1 MQKNKSFYYL
11 KKAYTL
17 TLSSI
22 GKNPLLL
29 LPFALFSL
37 LEFIALIVI
46 YLAPRQPFVKVF
58 GPPIRTLWGEI
69 FLHYPTNFLLMDKL
83 LSLSRMGMA
92 VIFGSLLTGMAV
104 YMVSDSFK
112 NKPIKIN
119 AAFKNSIKKYIYFF
133 VATLIVTMSFYFSAR
148 FLLIG
153 LARYFTHGHARLLWL
168 PPQLWIGPMLPAI
181 NFLLALVIQS
191 ALIYIIPLLVFE
203 NYNFLRAFFKTFLI
217 FKRLFVPTL
226 LLISVAMLVYVP
238 ITILKHSTPFLI
250 DKTFPEFILLVAIL
264 GIVVGNLVIDAFIT
278 LSTAFLYLIYKE
290 ESK

>member
-1 MQKNKSFYYL
+1 MQKNKSFHYL

-22 GKNPLLL
+22 RKNPLLL
-29 LPFALFSL
+29 LPFAVFSL
-37 LEFIALIVI
+37 FEFAALLVI
-46 YLAPRQPFVKVF
+46 CLAPRQPFIKVF

-104 YMVSDSFK
+104 YMVLDAYQ
-112 NKPIKIN
+112 NKPLKAG
-119 AAFKNSIKKYIYFF
+119 AAFKSSFKKYIYFL

-148 FLLIG
+148 YLLIG
-153 LARYFTHGHARLLWL
+153 LGYYFTHGHTRLLWL

-181 NFLLALVIQS
+181 NFLLALTIQS

-203 NYNFLRAFFKTFLI
+203 NCNFFKAFLRTFLV
-217 FKRLFVPTL
+217 FKRLFIPTL
-226 LLISVAMLVYVP
+226 LLICAAMLVYVP

-250 DKTFPEFILLVAIL
+250 EKTFPEFIIFVAGL
-264 GIVVGNLVIDAFIT
+264 GILVGNLAVDAFIT
-278 LSTAFLYLIYKE
+278 LSTAFLYLIYRE
-290 ESK
+290 ESR